1 MGASRAVLLPRI
13 KPRARY
19 FGAGA
24 ENENADSHCTTPHPD
39 KKTQTRSG
47 FPRGDTEGRRGD
59 MDTHARGGGGTKNR
73 GEPNNHTNNSRTTTP
88 METLDTKTTRSTE
101 RQKSPAST
109 SGSSHPSADTSRNTQ
124 LDRLRLSSRALG
136 TKLVRAAVAAD
147 HCGSA
152 ELAAAGYEN
161 ALAHFE
167 VYLKL
172 ESDEN
177 LALAVS
183 SKAEQYRARL
193 KRIQEVL
200 QPKKEDVEDVEEV
213 EEVEVAPVPGVPQEE
228 QRKLA
233 SNENATLA
241 AKTQT
246 KPPRQP
252 LRRIQRTNETAGRFV
267 VTLATRDAGHASG
280 SQHEMVHKHGRVLAG
295 PTLAP
300 DVGSGAP
307 ENALEAAS
315 AVAEDLAAA
324 RDDGG
329 STAVS
334 KVPKVS
340 QTSITDT
347 QRVTDEEADA
357 WVEEHPRCGVVATPG
372 ERVGGLT
379 TTGDEKLNKTG
390 EADTTGDEKTTRDD
404 TKTGD
409 TKASGDATKIGDANT
424 PPGKETETDE
434 EHPPP
439 PSTPPVASQSFRHR
453 TRSAYWD
460 SEFGV
465 FEFGDGVSDEVG
477 DTNGSSSSGDTSNDP
492 VDDFDKAVLRVA
504 STVTD
509 WFDASLKKFD
519 HFSQNEFRDFKT
531 ETEKTVTNFITRSSY
546 VINQEW
552 RQQFPDDATYVSEMA
567 KKEYPSE
574 ANATMASAPVQGD
587 SKKNTSRRCAKS
599 EKAS

>member
-193 KRIQEVL
+193 KRIQEVP

-267 VTLATRDAGHASG
+267 VTLATRGAGHASG
-280 SQHEMVHKHGRVLAG
+280 SQHEMVHKRGRVLAG

>member
-233 SNENATLA
+233 SDENATLA

-267 VTLATRDAGHASG
+267 VTLATRGAGHASG
-280 SQHEMVHKHGRVLAG
+280 SQHEMVHKRGRVLAG

>member
-267 VTLATRDAGHASG
+267 VTLATRGAGHASG
-280 SQHEMVHKHGRVLAG
+280 SQHEMVHKRGRVLAG

>member
-200 QPKKEDVEDVEEV
+200 QPKKEDVEEVEEV

-267 VTLATRDAGHASG
+267 VTLATRGAGHASG
-280 SQHEMVHKHGRVLAG
+280 SQHEMVHKRGRVLAG

>member
-59 MDTHARGGGGTKNR
+59 MDPHARGGGGTKNR

-233 SNENATLA
+233 SDENATLA

-252 LRRIQRTNETAGRFV
+252 LRRIQRTNETPGRFV
-267 VTLATRDAGHASG
+267 VTLAARDAGHASG
-280 SQHEMVHKHGRVLAG
+280 SQHEMVHKRGRVLAG

-334 KVPKVS
+334 KVSKVS

-372 ERVGGLT
+372 ERVSGLT

-390 EADTTGDEKTTRDD
+390 EADTTRDEKSTRDD

-477 DTNGSSSSGDTSNDP
+477 DTNGSSSSGDNSNDP

-574 ANATMASAPVQGD
+574 ANATMASAPVRGD
-587 SKKNTSRRCAKS
+587 WKKNTSRRGAKS